1 MDVINLTTI
10 KERQL
15 FGRKN
20 NCMYC
25 MCTLRGQ
32 TKNCES
38 IVQITDLKTAEF
50 LDVSFPS
57 LCLPGCYHRVS
68 VGIQCDLNC
77 SVYYVLA
84 PSLQPQQADTQY
96 ARISPASLEK
106 CFSFHCQDM
115 LCPLVVFC
123 AQFLIFILQ
132 GVSAVL
138 KQLSSTW
145 HVN

>member
-1 MDVINLTTI
+1 MGVINLTTI

-15 FGRKN
+15 FGIKN

-32 TKNCES
+32 TKNCET

-50 LDVSFPS
+50 LEVSFPS
-57 LCLPGCYHRVS
+57 LYLPGCYHRES

-84 PSLQPQQADTQY
+84 PSLQLQQADTQY
-96 ARISPASLEK
+96 ARISPGSLEK

-115 LCPLVVFC
+115 LCPPGSVLCTVSDFHSP
-123 AQFLIFILQ
+123 